1 MFKRHLR
8 FILIL
13 LICIGSICLIVFY
26 REVSAFI
33 VELVAAFKSIDSAR
47 DYISQFGIFAP
58 LISAFLMIFQSIIAI
73 VPLPAFFITVA
84 NGALFGFGWG
94 MLLSWSSAMLG
105 AAICFYIARF
115 LGAKHVARI
124 LSQPLVDKTD
134 EFLKKY
140 GSHAILIARLLPYIP
155 FDVVS
160 YVAGLT
166 RMRFISFWIATGI
179 GQLPATAVYTFLGD
193 KISIHIRLFLFG
205 FGIAISI
212 FIILWLLK
220 RRSYTIFI

>member
-1 MFKRHLR
+1 MVHCSDLVGEWCYPGAV
-8 FILIL
+8 L
-13 LICIGSICLIVFY
+13 CLEQRSVFT
-26 REVSAFI
+26 
-33 VELVAAFKSIDSAR
+33 
-47 DYISQFGIFAP
+47 
-58 LISAFLMIFQSIIAI
+58 
-73 VPLPAFFITVA
+73 LP
-84 NGALFGFGWG
+84 
-94 MLLSWSSAMLG
+94 
-105 AAICFYIARF
+105 RF

-134 EFLKKY
+134 EFLNKY

-193 KISIHIRLFLFG
+193 KISIHIRLLLFG

-212 FIILWLLK
+212 SIIIWLLK
-220 RRSYTIFI
+220 GRRTLNV

>member
-1 MFKRHLR
+1 
-8 FILIL
+8 
-13 LICIGSICLIVFY
+13 
-26 REVSAFI
+26 
-33 VELVAAFKSIDSAR
+33 
-47 DYISQFGIFAP
+47 
-58 LISAFLMIFQSIIAI
+58 MIFQSIIAI

-94 MLLSWSSAMLG
+94 MVLSWSSAMLG

-134 EFLKKY
+134 EFLNKY

-166 RMRFISFWIATGI
+166 RMRFISFLDSYWYRSTPCYSRVYILGRQDLYSYSVIAFWFWNYNFYFNYHLVI
-179 GQLPATAVYTFLGD
+179 
-193 KISIHIRLFLFG
+193 KES
-205 FGIAISI
+205 
-212 FIILWLLK
+212 
-220 RRSYTIFI
+220 